1 MCTSA
6 NKVGQQIG
14 ARGARPGPNAPRP
27 CGTGPIGRPVALA
40 MAFLLT
46 MGCTVGPKYVR
57 PPVQTPT
64 TYKEIPQAAGNESEF
79 WQTSQPRDGTKR
91 GEWWKVFNDPQLNEL
106 EDKASSSNQEIV
118 AATNNFL
125 AARALVRE
133 ARAQYFPTVTTNPG
147 ITNERPSPGQ
157 FGGLRAGSSMGVS
170 LSVKS
175 YTNYSLPFDAS
186 WEPDFWGRVRSG
198 VKSNVYA
205 AQATAADLENVR
217 LSVHAELA
225 ADYFELR
232 AQDSLKEVLDSTVN
246 AYQDAL
252 NLNRAQYRA
261 GLGTDE
267 AVAQAEAQ
275 LKAAQAQDTN
285 LGILRAQYEH
295 AIAVLVGEPAST
307 FSLPV
312 KSHPTNPPNIPAGVP
327 SELLERRP
335 DIAAA
340 ERSVAQANAQIGVAK
355 TAYFPSI
362 LLSAAGGFGNSSA
375 SNWFTWPSR
384 FWSVGPSL
392 AETLFDAGLRRATM
406 EQYRAS
412 YEAAVANYRQ
422 TVLTAFQQVEDNLA
436 SLRILSQD
444 IEQQDSA
451 VGAAAR
457 SLQEAT
463 ARYKAGLDPYLN
475 VISAQTILLDD
486 QQTAVNFRM
495 QQMVASVQLIKALG
509 GGWDSAQL
517 PSPNQLKTKMGRSPG
532 YPDDRPREGGS
543 VGY

>member
-1 MCTSA
+1 MCTLA
-6 NKVGQQIG
+6 NEAQGRECQLERFVRLGKIG
-14 ARGARPGPNAPRP
+14 LSVVLATILLLA
-27 CGTGPIGRPVALA
+27 TG
-40 MAFLLT
+40 
-46 MGCTVGPKYVR
+46 CSVGPKYVR
-57 PPVQTPT
+57 PSVVIPPA
-64 TYKEIPQAAGNESEF
+64 YKESPQAAAKESGF

-91 GEWWKVFNDPQLNEL
+91 GEWWKVFNDPQLDEL
-106 EDKASSSNQEIV
+106 EEKASSSNQEIV
-118 AATNNFL
+118 AAMDNFL
-125 AARALVRE
+125 AARALVHE
-133 ARAQYFPTVTTNPG
+133 ARAQYFPTVSTNPS

-157 FGGLRAGSSMGVS
+157 FGGVRAGSSMGIS
-170 LSVKS
+170 LSVRS

-186 WEPDFWGRVRSG
+186 WEPDFWGRIRSG

-205 AQATAADLENVR
+205 AQATAGDLENVR

-225 ADYFELR
+225 ADYYELR

-261 GLGTDE
+261 GLGAEE

-295 AIAVLVGEPAST
+295 AVAVLVGEPAST
-307 FSLPV
+307 FSLPAQ
-312 KSHPTNPPNIPAGVP
+312 SHPTNPPNIPAGVP

-355 TAYFPSI
+355 TAYFPSL
-362 LLSAAGGFGNSSA
+362 LLSAAGGFGSSSA

-392 AETLFDAGLRRATM
+392 AQTIFDAGLRRATM
-406 EQYRAS
+406 QQYRAT

-422 TVLTAFQQVEDNLA
+422 TVLAAFEQVEDNLA

-444 IEQQDSA
+444 IEQQDAA
-451 VGAAAR
+451 VEAAAR

-463 ARYKAGLDPYLN
+463 VRYKAGLDPYLN
-475 VISAQTILLDD
+475 VISAHTILLND
-486 QQTAVNFRM
+486 QQTAVSFRM

-509 GGWDSAQL
+509 GGWESAQL
-517 PSPNQLKTKMGRSPG
+517 PSPNQLKTEMGRSPG
-532 YPDDRPREGGS
+532 HPDNGPREGGS

>member
-1 MCTSA
+1 M
-6 NKVGQQIG
+6 GQIVLL
-14 ARGARPGPNAPRP
+14 
-27 CGTGPIGRPVALA
+27 T
-40 MAFLLT
+40 AFVIILLLT
-46 MGCTVGPKYVR
+46 MGCAVGPKYVR
-57 PPVQTPT
+57 APVQTPPA
-64 TYKEIPQAAGNESEF
+64 YKEIPQAAAKESES
-79 WQTSQPRDGTKR
+79 WRTSQPKDATNR
-91 GEWWKVFNDPQLNEL
+91 GKWWKVYNDPQLDQLQE
-106 EDKASSSNQEIV
+106 KASSSNQEIV
-118 AATNNFL
+118 AAMDNFL

-133 ARAQYFPTVTTNPG
+133 ARAQYFPTLSTNPS
-147 ITNERPSPGQ
+147 ITNERPSPAQ

-170 LSVKS
+170 LSVSS

-186 WEPDFWGRVRSG
+186 WEPDFWGHIRNSVRM
-198 VKSNVYA
+198 NVYA
-205 AQATAADLENVR
+205 AQASAADLENVR
-217 LSVHAELA
+217 LSVQAELA
-225 ADYFELR
+225 ADYYELR
-232 AQDSLKEVLDSTVN
+232 AQDSLKELLDSTVN

-252 NLNRAQYRA
+252 HLNLAQYKA
-261 GLGTDE
+261 GLGSDE

-307 FSLPV
+307 FSLPA
-312 KSHPTNPPNIPAGVP
+312 KSQPTNPPKIPVGVP

-340 ERSVAQANAQIGVAK
+340 ERSMAQANAQIGVAK
-355 TAYFPSI
+355 TAYFPTI
-362 LLSAAGGFGNSSA
+362 LLSATGGFGNSSA
-375 SNWFTWPSR
+375 SSWFTWPSR

-392 AETLFDAGLRRATM
+392 AETIFDAGLRRATM
-406 EQYRAS
+406 QQYRAS
-412 YEAAVANYRQ
+412 YDATVANYRQ

-444 IEQQDSA
+444 IEQQDAA
-451 VGAAAR
+451 VEAAAR

-463 ARYKAGLDPYLN
+463 VRYKAGLDPYLN
-475 VISAQTILLDD
+475 VISAQTILLND

-509 GGWDSAQL
+509 GGWDSTQL
-517 PSPNQLKTKMGRSPG
+517 PSPNRLKA
-532 YPDDRPREGGS
+532 S